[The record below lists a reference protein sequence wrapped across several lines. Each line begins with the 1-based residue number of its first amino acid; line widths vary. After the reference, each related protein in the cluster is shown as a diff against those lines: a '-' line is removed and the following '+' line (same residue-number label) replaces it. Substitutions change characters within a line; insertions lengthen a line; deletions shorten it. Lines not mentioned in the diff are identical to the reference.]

1 MNQKSHFKKAPPAFL
16 KNAQKTLFDPLKLII
31 TNVFLEE
38 ESAEYNACHFQC
50 NEKRITFRSAKVTP
64 KKIGQ
69 FVTLWK
75 RSQKGPI
82 EPYHYKDKMDLYI
95 IETQYKNHIGYFI
108 FTKEILYEKGILFGK
123 YEGKR
128 GFRVYPTWDEPNNKQ
143 GISTKK
149 WQLSY
154 FLDKSEDKND
164 LDSLRSHLEIFIK

>member
-1 MNQKSHFKKAPPAFL
+1 MKPKPHFEKTLPAFL

-31 TNVFLEE
+31 TNVSLEE
-38 ESAEYNACHFQC
+38 ESADYNACHFQC
-50 NEKRITFRSAKVTP
+50 NGKKITFRSAKVTP

-82 EPYHYKDKMDLYI
+82 EPFHYNDKMDLYI
-95 IETQYKNHIGYFI
+95 IETQYNNHVGYFI
-108 FTKEILYEKGILFGK
+108 FTKEILNEKGILFGK

-128 GFRVYPTWDEPNNKQ
+128 GFRVYPTWDQPNNKQ
-143 GISTKK
+143 GMSTQN

-154 FLDKSEDKND
+154 FLERSEDRND
-164 LDSLRSHLEIFIK
+164 LDSLRRHLKIFIE

>member
-1 MNQKSHFKKAPPAFL
+1 MNQKPHLKKTLSAFL
-16 KNAQKTLFDPLKLII
+16 KNAHKTLFDPLKLII

-38 ESAEYNACHFQC
+38 ESAEYNACNFQC
-50 NEKRITFRSAKVTP
+50 NGKKITFRSAKVTP

-82 EPYHYKDKMDLYI
+82 EPYQYKDKMDLYI

-108 FTKEILYEKGILFGK
+108 FTKEILNEKGILFGK

-128 GFRVYPTWDEPNNKQ
+128 GFRVYPTWDQPNNKQ
-143 GISTKK
+143 GMSTQK
-149 WQLSY
+149 WQLPY
-154 FLDKSEDKND
+154 FLDRSEDKND
-164 LDSLRSHLEIFIK
+164 LDVLRSHLEIFIK